1 MSTFIGLSVPLS
13 KILMKCCAVIFG
25 GSSFAVARFVRFISL
40 PKTTKGRFVLHESE
54 EKLVAGRSY
63 QFCPGSFDQ

>member
-54 EKLVAGRSY
+54 EKMEAGSCY
-63 QFCPGSFDQ
+63 QFCVGSLDQ

>member
-1 MSTFIGLSVPLS
+1 M
-13 KILMKCCAVIFG
+13 LMKCCAVIFG

-54 EKLVAGRSY
+54 EKMVVTNFVWEVLTNR
-63 QFCPGSFDQ
+63 